1 MAEAILLS
9 LLKSLGVTL
18 LFEVSFGLLLGFRR
32 GRDLALIFLVN
43 LLTNPLLG
51 LILDGI
57 YLGLGRLPN
66 WLIILPLE
74 AAVVLAEGAL
84 YRGRLS
90 RDGID
95 PFLLSL
101 ILNATSFLGGMMI

>member
-1 MAEAILLS
+1 MVKAILLA

-18 LFEVSFGLLLGFRR
+18 AFELSLGMLLGFRR

-43 LLTNPLLG
+43 VLTNPLLG

-57 YLGLGRLPN
+57 YLGLGIFPGWPIL
-66 WLIILPLE
+66 LPLE
-74 AAVVLAEGAL
+74 AAVVLAEGIL

-90 RDGID
+90 RETVN
-95 PFLLSL
+95 PFILSL